1 MNKVTLIGNL
11 ARDPEIRYTQ
21 TQIAV
26 CSFTLAVN
34 RQRTKNNENPG
45 ADFIRVIAWGKLGEH
60 CSRYL
65 QKGRKAA
72 VVGRIQTGSYKDREG
87 RMVYTTDIVAEQV
100 EFLGAPQSGQNQ
112 QRDNYPQNP
121 QGYQQAQYQA
131 PAPQNQQM
139 AIGEDEIPPGF
150 EMVNEDDIPF

>member
-21 TQIAV
+21 AQIAV

-34 RQRTKNNENPG
+34 RQKTQNNQNPG
-45 ADFIRVIAWGKLGEH
+45 ADFLRVIAWGKLGEI
-60 CSRYL
+60 CSKYL

-87 RMVYTTDIVAEQV
+87 KTVYTTDIVAEQV
-100 EFLGAPQSGQNQ
+100 EFLGTPQSGQNQ
-112 QRDNYPQNP
+112 QRNNYP

-131 PAPQNQQM
+131 PAPQNQQI

>member
-1 MNKVTLIGNL
+1 MNKAFLIGHL

-21 TQIAV
+21 AQIAV

-34 RQRTKNNENPG
+34 RQKTQNNQNPG
-45 ADFIRVIAWGKLGEH
+45 ADFLRVIAWGKLGEI
-60 CSRYL
+60 CSKYL
-65 QKGRKAA
+65 QKGRQAA
-72 VVGRIQTGSYKDREG
+72 VTGRIQTGSYKDREG
-87 RMVYTTDIVAEQV
+87 RTVYTTDIVAEQV
-100 EFLGAPQSGQNQ
+100 EFLGAPQSGQNK

-121 QGYQQAQYQA
+121 QGYQQAQP
-131 PAPQNQQM
+131 PAPQDQQM

>member
-21 TQIAV
+21 AQIAV

-34 RQRTKNNENPG
+34 RQKTQNNQNPG
-45 ADFIRVIAWGKLGEH
+45 ADFLRVIAWGKLGEI
-60 CSRYL
+60 CSKYL

-87 RMVYTTDIVAEQV
+87 KTVYTTDIVAEQV

-112 QRDNYPQNP
+112 QRNNYP
-121 QGYQQAQYQA
+121 QGYQQEQYQA

>member
-1 MNKVTLIGNL
+1 MNKVALIGNL

-21 TQIAV
+21 AQIAV

-34 RQRTKNNENPG
+34 RQKTQNNQNPG
-45 ADFIRVIAWGKLGEH
+45 ADFLRVIAWGKLGEI
-60 CSRYL
+60 CSKYL

-87 RMVYTTDIVAEQV
+87 KTVYTTDIVAEQV

-112 QRDNYPQNP
+112 QRNNYP

-131 PAPQNQQM
+131 PAPQNQQI

>member
-1 MNKVTLIGNL
+1 MNSVVLIGNL

-26 CSFTLAVN
+26 CTFTLAVN
-34 RQRTKNNENPG
+34 RQRTKNNENPS
-45 ADFIRVIAWGKLGEH
+45 ADFIRVTAWGKLGEN

-72 VVGRIQTGSYKDREG
+72 VRGRIQTGSYTNKEG
-87 RMVYTTDIVAEQV
+87 RTVYTTDIMAEQV

-112 QRDNYPQNP
+112 ENGQYRDNPQQPVNN
-121 QGYQQAQYQA
+121 YQP
-131 PAPQNQQM
+131 PAPQDQQM
-139 AIGEDEIPPGF
+139 SMDDELPPGF
-150 EMVNEDDIPF
+150 QTIDEDDVPF